1 MVIAICPMSEMF
13 DTAREI
19 SDRYIRIH
27 TPALNTESAIYVHI
41 YTSLY
46 YVDTVNSVS
55 VHKFCSLFDC
65 R

>member
-1 MVIAICPMSEMF
+1 MF

-19 SDRYIRIH
+19 SDRYTH
-27 TPALNTESAIYVHI
+27 TYTCSKYRECAIYVRI
-41 YTSLY
+41 YTSLH
-46 YVDTVNSVS
+46 YVEAVNSVS